1 MPKPPV
7 KRGKITIIE
16 PTGYGILKKSGNENI
31 GTQFYELIE
40 VAFNEKRGDK
50 YYSRS
55 VPVFSNRLNL
65 YGVADIV
72 EFLRDDSGVDIKT
85 QKGLWRINP
94 IEYKNGKPEK
104 SGADALQLCAVAIC
118 LEEMFQTEIPS
129 GEVYYGKLRRRI
141 NVPLTAE
148 LRSQLEVIIKEI
160 NALLD
165 SAVIPPKPDNQNCS
179 LCSLANICVPS
190 IFDFK
195 DSNTVR
201 INRLMKGRS

>member
-1 MPKPPV
+1 MFIDNEWESNYK
-7 KRGKITIIE
+7 IIE
-16 PTGYGILKKSGNENI
+16 GDIHHEKVNDP
-31 GTQFYELIE
+31 F
-40 VAFNEKRGDK
+40 FNEKRGDK

-85 QKGLWRINP
+85 KKGLWRINP

-129 GEVYYGKLRRRI
+129 GEVYYGKLRRRE
-141 NVPLTAE
+141 NVLFTTE
-148 LRSQLEVIIKEI
+148 LRSQVETIVKGI
-160 NALLD
+160 NELFGSPL
-165 SAVIPPKPDNQNCS
+165 IPPKPDNQNCS

-190 IFDFK
+190 IFDLK
-195 DSNTVR
+195 DSNASR
-201 INRLMKGRS
+201 INRLMKGRL